1 MSTNE
6 LDDPFAIPTTQAEN
20 QHDEFGAEFADEYSD
35 TLNNNDQTF
44 LQADD
49 HFPEDPAPEY
59 EPDPSVQHDETHAA
73 NAPATQLPAAP
84 KPFLKTPFGMAICGV
99 AVLGVVGVGVTA
111 YKVTNPPMSE
121 EMADSSSEV
130 APAPVKHEPA
140 PEVDFGGGQQE
151 PIVSAE
157 AREVKPAVVTA
168 EKTAAQVL
176 NLTEV
181 KPQGVETVPVA
192 VQAAPVPAPLPEVV
206 VSAREDELKKLIAEQ
221 QQTTEDLQ
229 KTNAAL
235 TQALSKLSKVVEK
248 SREEQIVLS
257 EQVVEIKES
266 LKPAAKPVVAQTTSP
281 SAAPAGNSDSPA
293 AAAAPANPLTEGR
306 ARIPGLQVVNTTPN
320 GDMSIVKKV
329 SNGRVFTMFKGENIG
344 TVKGNFK
351 ITEVLEKGSLLLL
364 GDKYYID
371 TVAEEW
377 SSSSKAAPAPAPAPE
392 AKPEPK
398 PEAKKEPVK
407 REAQPKPEV
416 KAKPTPVA
424 QCGKFTLNAV
434 YDAGK
439 SFGVVSTSGDFN
451 SYKVGDNMPG
461 VGVVKGL
468 DGSGNLN
475 AGDCVIESVY

>member
-6 LDDPFAIPTTQAEN
+6 LDDPFAIPSTPTDEQQDQFSNEYTDDFSNDFSDPTQ
-20 QHDEFGAEFADEYSD
+20 
-35 TLNNNDQTF
+35 NDDQPF
-44 LQADD
+44 LQTDD
-49 HFPEDPAPEY
+49 HFPEEPAQELAADQ
-59 EPDPSVQHDETHAA
+59 EPHYGDAQVNSEQATQ
-73 NAPATQLPAAP
+73 APAQP

-111 YKVTNPPMSE
+111 YKVTNPPMSDDL
-121 EMADSSSEV
+121 ADTSSEV
-130 APAPVKHEPA
+130 TAAPVKHDPA

-157 AREVKPAVVTA
+157 AREVKPAVAA

-181 KPQGVETVPVA
+181 KPQGVESLPAPVQAVVPVS
-192 VQAAPVPAPLPEVV
+192 AALPEVAS
-206 VSAREDELKKLIAEQ
+206 SAREDELKKLIAEQ

-266 LKPAAKPVVAQTTSP
+266 LKPAAKPVVAQATSP
-281 SAAPAGNSDSPA
+281 SGAPSGTSDSPA
-293 AAAAPANPLTEGR
+293 TAPANPLTDGR
-306 ARIPGLQVVNTTPN
+306 TRIPGLQIVNTTPN
-320 GDMSIVKKV
+320 GDMSIVKKI

-344 TVKGNFK
+344 TVRGNFK
-351 ITEVLEKGSLLLL
+351 ITAVLEKGSLLLL

-377 SSSSKAAPAPAPAPE
+377 SSSSKAAPEP
-392 AKPEPK
+392 KPEPK
-398 PEAKKEPVK
+398 AEAKKAPVK
-407 REAQPKPEV
+407 REPQSKPEA

-424 QCGKFTLNAV
+424 QCRKFTLNAV

-439 SFGVVSTSGDFN
+439 SFGVVSNSGDFN
-451 SYKVGDNMPG
+451 SYKVDDNMPG

-468 DGSGNLN
+468 DAAGNLI

>member
-6 LDDPFAIPTTQAEN
+6 LDDPFAIPTTPAEN
-20 QHDEFGAEFADEYSD
+20 QHDEFGTEFTDEYSE
-35 TLNNNDQTF
+35 TPNNEQAF
-44 LQADD
+44 LQDDD
-49 HFPEDPAPEY
+49 HFPE
-59 EPDPSVQHDETHAA
+59 EPVADYQPDALLPQHDDTQATNVQA
-73 NAPATQLPAAP
+73 NQTPAQP

-130 APAPVKHEPA
+130 ATAPVKHEPA

-151 PIVSAE
+151 PVVSAE
-157 AREVKPAVVTA
+157 AREVKPAVVTS

-221 QQTTEDLQ
+221 QQTTEELQ

-281 SAAPAGNSDSPA
+281 SAAPAGSSDA
-293 AAAAPANPLTEGR
+293 QAAAPANPLTEGR
-306 ARIPGLQVVNTTPN
+306 TRIPGLQVVNTTPN

-351 ITEVLEKGSLLLL
+351 ITEVLEKGALLLL

-377 SSSSKAAPAPAPAPE
+377 SSPSRAAAAPE

-398 PEAKKEPVK
+398 PEVKKASVK

-424 QCGKFTLNAV
+424 QCRKFTLNAV

-468 DGSGNLN
+468 DGAGNLN

>member
-6 LDDPFAIPTTQAEN
+6 LDDPFDIPTTPAEN

-35 TLNNNDQTF
+35 TPQNDDQAF
-44 LQADD
+44 LQSDD
-49 HFPEDPAPEY
+49 HFPDEPVSDF
-59 EPDPSVQHDETHAA
+59 EPDQSAQHDETQAH
-73 NAPATQLPAAP
+73 NAPANQVPAQP

-121 EMADSSSEV
+121 DMTDSSSEV
-130 APAPVKHEPA
+130 TPAPVKHDPA

-151 PIVSAE
+151 PVVSAE
-157 AREVKPAVVTA
+157 AREVKPAVVTP
-168 EKTAAQVL
+168 EKSAAQVL

-181 KPQGVETVPVA
+181 KPQGFETVPVA
-192 VQAAPVPAPLPEVV
+192 VQVAPVPVPLPPV
-206 VSAREDELKKLIAEQ
+206 VSAHEEELKKLIAEQ
-221 QQTTEDLQ
+221 QQTTEELQ
-229 KTNAAL
+229 KNNAAL

-248 SREEQIVLS
+248 SREAQIVLS

-266 LKPAAKPVVAQTTSP
+266 LKPAAKPVVAQATSP
-281 SAAPAGNSDSPA
+281 SAAPAGTNDTPA
-293 AAAAPANPLTEGR
+293 AVAPANPLTEGR
-306 ARIPGLQVVNTTPN
+306 TRIPGLQVVNTTPN

-377 SSSSKAAPAPAPAPE
+377 SSSSKAAAA
-392 AKPEPK
+392 PEPK
-398 PEAKKEPVK
+398 PEPKAEAKKAPVK
-407 REAQPKPEV
+407 REVQPKPEV

-424 QCGKFTLNAV
+424 QCRKFTLNAV

-439 SFGVVSTSGDFN
+439 SFGVVSSAGDFN

-468 DGSGNLN
+468 DGAGNLN

>member
-1 MSTNE
+1 MSTTE
-6 LDDPFAIPTTQAEN
+6 LEDPFDIPTTPAVN
-20 QHDEFGAEFADEYSD
+20 QHDEFGTDFIDDYSNTAATD
-35 TLNNNDQTF
+35 HDQAF
-44 LQADD
+44 LQNDD
-49 HFPEDPAPEY
+49 HFPDDHDPVY
-59 EPDPSVQHDETHAA
+59 EPDQLDQHD
-73 NAPATQLPAAP
+73 ATQESNGKDNPVPPQP

-121 EMADSSSEV
+121 DVADSSSEV
-130 APAPVKHEPA
+130 SPAPVKHAAA

-151 PIVSAE
+151 PVVSAE
-157 AREVKPAVVTA
+157 AREVKQPVVTA

-176 NLTEV
+176 HLTEV
-181 KPQGVETVPVA
+181 KPQGAEVVPSAAQV
-192 VQAAPVPAPLPEVV
+192 APVPVPLPEVV

-266 LKPAAKPVVAQTTSP
+266 LKPAAKPVVAQSTSP
-281 SAAPAGNSDSPA
+281 SSAPAGTGDSA
-293 AAAAPANPLTEGR
+293 ATAPANPLTEGR
-306 ARIPGLQVVNTTPN
+306 TRIPGLQVVNTTPS

-344 TVKGNFK
+344 TVRGNFR

-364 GDKYYID
+364 GDKYFID
-371 TVAEEW
+371 TVAEDW
-377 SSSSKAAPAPAPAPE
+377 SSPSKASTAPE
-392 AKPEPK
+392 SKPEPK
-398 PEAKKEPVK
+398 AEAKKAPVK
-407 REAQPKPEV
+407 REAQSKPEA

-424 QCGKFTLNAV
+424 QCHKFTLNAV

-439 SFGVVSTSGDFN
+439 SFGVVSNSGDFN

-468 DGSGNLN
+468 DGAGNLN